1 MDLIIFATFMVSFII
16 LVVWVLYQTYKDNKH
31 QY

>member
-16 LVVWVLYQTYKDNKH
+16 LVAWVLYQTYKDNKH
-31 QY
+31 